1 MRAWRTWEVIED
13 GEEQT
18 EPKKQIYLTTAHEE
32 NPDVKAGE
40 FLEDELEVAHLGR
53 IAAHKAKQVVLQKV
67 REYEREHI
75 HEKYREKVGTII
87 SGIVRRRPDRKGAY
101 LDLEGTEAF
110 LPRSKM
116 IPHEIFHPNDRTR
129 ALLEEVA
136 EREKGPQLIL
146 SRSSEQ
152 FLYEL
157 LCLEIP
163 EISQGI
169 IGIKAIVR
177 RPGQRSKVAVFTNEP
192 HFDPVGACVGMRGS
206 RVQTI
211 SNDLAGERIDVLLW
225 DPDPLK
231 FVINALNSEIVG
243 ITVDEAASS
252 MEVVVREEH
261 MTQIIGRNGQNV
273 RLASQL
279 TGWELDIIDEK
290 TAQEREVTRCEE
302 SRNLL
307 IEQLQIEPK
316 VADILIRE
324 DYTSLEEIGYSPQ
337 EEMLQIGEF
346 GPQLVERL
354 RARAQDVLLTS
365 AVDESQ
371 DANNLSVVPGIDD
384 DIIESL
390 KQQGVHSCTDL
401 ANQSVFDIELPQLE
415 VEQTGQLILEARKII
430 DSMEASQAEEVAAEK
445 PVAAAEEITITEQE
459 PVAEE
464 PAAAAEEIT
473 ITEQEPVAEEPAAAA
488 EEITITEQEAVAE
501 EPVAATEE
509 ITILEQEP
517 VAEEPVAAA
526 EEITIL
532 EQEPVAEEPVAA
544 AEEITILEQEP
555 VADKPAADTK
565 PPSKATKPPAKAP
578 GQGHKAPGQ
587 GHKASEQGHKAPGQG
602 HKAPEQGHK
611 APDRGHKAPGQG
623 HKAPDRGHK
632 APEQGHKAPDRGHKA
647 PGQGHKA
654 PDLGHKAP
662 GQSHKAPDRGHKAPG
677 QGHKA
682 PDRGHKAPGQSHK
695 APGQSHKEGLSQNNR
710 QKSRRE
716 TPR

>member
-1 MRAWRTWEVIED
+1 MNKDILLVIESLANEKRIDPEEIFQSLEAAMATAVERQNDKDWCVRVSLDRESGAMRAWRTWEVIED

-18 EPKKQIYLTTAHEE
+18 EPKKQIYLTTAREE
-32 NPDVKAGE
+32 NSGIKAGE
-40 FLEDELEVAHLGR
+40 FLEDELEVEHLGR

-75 HEKYREKVGTII
+75 HEKYREKVGTIV
-87 SGIVRRRPDRKGAY
+87 SGIIRRRPDRKGAY

-136 EREKGPQLIL
+136 DREKGPQLIL

-157 LCLEIP
+157 LRLEIP
-163 EISQGI
+163 EIGQDV

-177 RPGQRSKVAVFTNEP
+177 KPGQRSKVAVFTNEP

-231 FVINALNSEIVG
+231 FVINALNSEIIG
-243 ITVDEAASS
+243 ITVDEAANS

-279 TGWELDIIDEK
+279 TGWDLDIIDEK
-290 TAQEREVTRCEE
+290 TAQEREATRREE
-302 SRNLL
+302 SRDLL

-316 VADILIRE
+316 VAEILIRE
-324 DYTSLEEIGYSPQ
+324 DYTSLEEIVYSPQ

-365 AVDESQ
+365 AVNESQ
-371 DANNLSVVPGIDD
+371 DANNLSMVPGIND
-384 DIIESL
+384 DIIEAL
-390 KQQGVHSCTDL
+390 KEQGVHSCADL
-401 ANQSVFDIELPQLE
+401 ADQSVFDIELPQLE

-430 DSMEASQAEEVAAEK
+430 DSMEASQAEEAAAEE
-445 PVAAAEEITITEQE
+445 PGAAAEEIAIAEQE
-459 PVAEE
+459 PGTEE
-464 PAAAAEEIT
+464 PAT
-473 ITEQEPVAEEPAAAA
+473 
-488 EEITITEQEAVAE
+488 
-501 EPVAATEE
+501 
-509 ITILEQEP
+509 
-517 VAEEPVAAA
+517 
-526 EEITIL
+526 
-532 EQEPVAEEPVAA
+532 
-544 AEEITILEQEP
+544 
-555 VADKPAADTK
+555 D
-565 PPSKATKPPAKAP
+565 TKPPAKAP
-578 GQGHKAPGQ
+578 KIALAEQEPGTEEPATDTKPPAKAP
-587 GHKASEQGHKAPGQG
+587 KVALAEQEPGTEEPATDTKPPARAPKTALAEQEPGTEEPATDTKPPAKAPKTALAEQEPVAEGSATDTKPPARAPK
-602 HKAPEQGHK
+602 KAVAKKIADAVDQPLAE
-611 APDRGHKAPGQG
+611 PV
-623 HKAPDRGHK
+623 
-632 APEQGHKAPDRGHKA
+632 
-647 PGQGHKA
+647 
-654 PDLGHKAP
+654 
-662 GQSHKAPDRGHKAPG
+662 S
-677 QGHKA
+677 
-682 PDRGHKAPGQSHK
+682 
-695 APGQSHKEGLSQNNR
+695 EGS
-710 QKSRRE
+710 
-716 TPR
+716 

>member
-1 MRAWRTWEVIED
+1 MNKDILLVIESLANEKRIDPEEIFQSLEAAMATAVERQNDKDWCVRVSLDRESGAMRAWRTWEVIED

-18 EPKKQIYLTTAHEE
+18 EPKKQIYLTTACKE
-32 NPDVKAGE
+32 NTDIKAGE

-75 HEKYREKVGTII
+75 HEKYQEKVGTIL

-101 LDLEGTEAF
+101 LDLEGIEAF

-136 EREKGPQLIL
+136 DREKGPQLIL

-163 EISQGI
+163 EIGQGV

-225 DPDPLK
+225 DSDPLK
-231 FVINALNSEIVG
+231 YVINALNSEIVG

-279 TGWELDIIDEK
+279 TGWEIDIIDEK
-290 TAQEREVTRCEE
+290 TAQEREDTRREE
-302 SRNLL
+302 SRDLL

-337 EEMLQIGEF
+337 EEMLQISEF

-384 DIIESL
+384 DIIDAL

-445 PVAAAEEITITEQE
+445 PVAAAEEMTITEQD

-464 PAAAAEEIT
+464 PIAAAEEMT
-473 ITEQEPVAEEPAAAA
+473 ITEQD
-488 EEITITEQEAVAE
+488 
-501 EPVAATEE
+501 
-509 ITILEQEP
+509 P

-526 EEITIL
+526 EEMTIA
-532 EQEPVAEEPVAA
+532 EQDPVAEEPVAA
-544 AEEITILEQEP
+544 AEEMTIAEQDPVAEEPVAVAEEMTITEQDPVAEEPVAAAEEMTITEQDPVAEEPVAAAEEMTITEQEP
-555 VADKPAADTK
+555 VAEKPAA
-565 PPSKATKPPAKAP
+565 ATKPPAKA
-578 GQGHKAPGQ
+578 KK
-587 GHKASEQGHKAPGQG
+587 KASAKKAADDAAAAEEMTITEQEPVAEKPAAATKPPAKAKK
-602 HKAPEQGHK
+602 KASAKK
-611 APDRGHKAPGQG
+611 AADDAGEKPLAE
-623 HKAPDRGHK
+623 A
-632 APEQGHKAPDRGHKA
+632 
-647 PGQGHKA
+647 
-654 PDLGHKAP
+654 L
-662 GQSHKAPDRGHKAPG
+662 S
-677 QGHKA
+677 
-682 PDRGHKAPGQSHK
+682 
-695 APGQSHKEGLSQNNR
+695 EGS
-710 QKSRRE
+710 
-716 TPR
+716 

>member
-1 MRAWRTWEVIED
+1 MNKDILLVIESLANEKSIDPEEIFQSLEAAMATAIERQNDKDWSVRVSLDRESGAMRAWRTWEVLD
-13 GEEQT
+13 DDEEQT
-18 EPKKQIYLTTAHEE
+18 EPKKQIYLSTAREE
-32 NPDVKAGE
+32 NSKIEAGE
-40 FLEDELEVAHLGR
+40 FIEDDLEVEQLGR

-87 SGIVRRRPDRKGAY
+87 SGIIRRRPDRKGAY

-136 EREKGPQLIL
+136 DREKGPQLIL

-157 LCLEIP
+157 LRLEIP
-163 EISQGI
+163 EIGQSI

-177 RPGQRSKVAVFTNEP
+177 KPGQRSKVAVFTNEP

-225 DPDPLK
+225 DSDPLK
-231 FVINALNSEIVG
+231 FVINALNSEIIG
-243 ITVDEAASS
+243 ITVDEAANS
-252 MEVVVREEH
+252 MEVVVREEN

-273 RLASQL
+273 LLASQL
-279 TGWELDIIDEK
+279 TGWDLDIIDEK
-290 TAQEREVTRCEE
+290 TAQEREDTRHEE

-371 DANNLSVVPGIDD
+371 NANNLSMVPGINDE
-384 DIIESL
+384 IIEAL
-390 KQQGVHSCTDL
+390 KQQGIQNCSDL
-401 ANQSVFDIELPQLE
+401 ADQSVFDIELPQIE
-415 VEQTGQLILEARKII
+415 AEQQGELILEARKI
-430 DSMEASQAEEVAAEK
+430 VAAIE
-445 PVAAAEEITITEQE
+445 AAQEESVTT
-459 PVAEE
+459 
-464 PAAAAEEIT
+464 
-473 ITEQEPVAEEPAAAA
+473 
-488 EEITITEQEAVAE
+488 
-501 EPVAATEE
+501 
-509 ITILEQEP
+509 
-517 VAEEPVAAA
+517 EEPVAAA
-526 EEITIL
+526 EEITIA
-532 EQEPVAEEPVAA
+532 EQETLAEEPAAAAGDISIAEQETLAEEPAAAGDISIAEQETIAEEPAAAGDISIAEQETIAEEPAAAGDISIAEQETIAEEPAAAGDISITEQETIAEEPAAAGDISIAEQETLAEEPVAA
-544 AEEITILEQEP
+544 
-555 VADKPAADTK
+555 TK
-565 PPSKATKPPAKAP
+565 TPAKA
-578 GQGHKAPGQ
+578 KN
-587 GHKASEQGHKAPGQG
+587 ASAKKVAKVAKVAEKTLAEPVS
-602 HKAPEQGHK
+602 
-611 APDRGHKAPGQG
+611 RG
-623 HKAPDRGHK
+623 
-632 APEQGHKAPDRGHKA
+632 
-647 PGQGHKA
+647 
-654 PDLGHKAP
+654 
-662 GQSHKAPDRGHKAPG
+662 S
-677 QGHKA
+677 
-682 PDRGHKAPGQSHK
+682 
-695 APGQSHKEGLSQNNR
+695 
-710 QKSRRE
+710 
-716 TPR
+716 